1 MEVNNVEIKEEKPEI
16 EICSLEAEVG
26 APERNGLKKVKKES
40 KPGIIYLSTVP
51 PKMNVLQI
59 REYFSAFGPIN
70 RSFMQPDK
78 KIKHK
83 GKGRPK
89 NQIFTE
95 GWIEFLK
102 RRHAKKVA
110 SMLNNRAVGGKK
122 RKEYHDHLWNIK
134 YLPGFQWVH
143 LNERLAYERISTK
156 AKIRAEVS
164 AAKREASYFAKN
176 VELSGRLKKKGVLT
190 KSGRSTEKTA
200 IRTTQK
206 LE

>member
-1 MEVNNVEIKEEKPEI
+1 
-16 EICSLEAEVG
+16 
-26 APERNGLKKVKKES
+26 
-40 KPGIIYLSTVP
+40 
-51 PKMNVLQI
+51 
-59 REYFSAFGPIN
+59 
-70 RSFMQPDK
+70 
-78 KIKHK
+78 
-83 GKGRPK
+83 
-89 NQIFTE
+89 
-95 GWIEFLK
+95 
-102 RRHAKKVA
+102 
-110 SMLNNRAVGGKK
+110 MLNNRAVGGKK

-134 YLPGFQWVH
+134 YLPGYVYIKLECVCVKFYRSFSPCHLCSFQWVH